1 MDTEGRER
9 GCVSVFSRLNGNKKH
24 AAEIDRAVKVEN
36 KVWLMFVQGKQPE
49 TMYARCI

>member
-1 MDTEGRER
+1 MDAEGPER

-36 KVWLMFVQGKQPE
+36 KVWLMFAQGKQQE
-49 TMYARCI
+49 TMYARGI

>member
-1 MDTEGRER
+1 MDAEGPER

-49 TMYARCI
+49 TMYARRI

>member
-1 MDTEGRER
+1 MDAEGRER
-9 GCVSVFSRLNGNKKH
+9 GCVSVFSRLNGTKKH

-49 TMYARCI
+49 TMYARRI

>member
-1 MDTEGRER
+1 MDAEGRER

-36 KVWLMFVQGKQPE
+36 KVWLMFVQGKQQQ
-49 TMYARCI
+49 TMYARRI